1 MGTGEELER
10 LFLHWLIRMEG
21 MGAVTVK
28 RIGAFAGSYR
38 NAYYIE
44 GMELQKAGILKT
56 EESCIRYDAWKKEF
70 YPMEEEYY
78 RLAEKGI
85 RFITHL
91 DPDYPSRLL
100 SMYDFPAALY
110 VKGDLP
116 KEDEPAAAIIGAREC
131 SAYGRQTAE
140 RMAKELA
147 EAGVTIISGLA
158 RGIDGAGH
166 KGALDGGGKTF
177 AVLGCGVN
185 ICYPR
190 SNYSRAQ
197 RL

>member
-1 MGTGEELER
+1 MCIRDRCYYVTGNHEAWIGGRYQELEEKLLDTGE
-10 LFLHWLIRMEG
+10 M
-21 MGAVTVK
+21 
-28 RIGAFAGSYR
+28 
-38 NAYYIE
+38 
-44 GMELQKAGILKT
+44 
-56 EESCIRYDAWKKEF
+56 CIRD
-70 YPMEEEYY
+70 
-78 RLAEKGI
+78 R
-85 RFITHL
+85 
-91 DPDYPSRLL
+91 
-100 SMYDFPAALY
+100 Y

-190 SNYSRAQ
+190 SNYRCV
-197 RL
+197 